1 MTDLQFFLALWER
14 MGTEYRKVDENNAFV
29 IYAVDIEDNY
39 YDVNNII
46 YQFEIT
52 TGRLVCEPYL
62 NNDPSKIE
70 EVLANMDT
78 NEQLQYIKYLIDNV
92 LNKI

>member
-29 IYAVDIEDNY
+29 TYAVDIEDDC
-39 YDVNNII
+39 YDVNDIM
-46 YQFEIT
+46 YEFEIT
-52 TGRLVCEPYL
+52 TGRLASEPYL

-78 NEQLQYIKYLIDNV
+78 NEQLQYIKNLIDNV
-92 LNKI
+92 LDKI

>member
-29 IYAVDIEDNY
+29 TYAVDIEGDY
-39 YDVNNII
+39 YDVDNIM
-46 YQFEIT
+46 YEFEIA
-52 TGRLVCEPYL
+52 TGQLASEPYL

-78 NEQLQYIKYLIDNV
+78 NEQLRYIKNLIDNV
-92 LNKI
+92 LDRI

>member
-29 IYAVDIEDNY
+29 IYAVDIEDDY

-52 TGRLVCEPYL
+52 TGRLACEPYL
-62 NNDPSKIE
+62 NNDPSKIK

-78 NEQLQYIKYLIDNV
+78 NEQLQYIKNLIDNV
-92 LNKI
+92 LDKI